1 MITTSTALKI
11 TLVSAGSV
19 LAFVIATTAFTVKS
33 FGEKAD
39 KVQIDP
45 IWEEIHVI
53 KRNREVDLTI
63 QQNMLKLME
72 KMDARL
78 ERIENNQVWQI
89 QESVKRWQG
98 SPQPPA
104 STPAPSVNPLS
115 NPIGR

>member
-1 MITTSTALKI
+1 MITTSTAIKI
-11 TLVSAGSV
+11 TLVSAGSI
-19 LAFVIATTAFTVKS
+19 LAFVIATTALTVKS

-39 KVQIDP
+39 KVQISP
-45 IWEEIHVI
+45 IWDEIHVI

-98 SPQPPA
+98 NDQYTTPHPSP
-104 STPAPSVNPLS
+104 NPLS
-115 NPIGR
+115 NPK